1 MNSKRTMEKATFAGG
16 CFWCLE
22 EAFYKLKGVIKVVPG
37 YAGGDAENPIYEEV
51 CTGKTGHVEAVQVTY
66 DPEKV
71 SYKELLITFWCS
83 IDPTDTGG
91 QFTDR
96 GNQYKTV
103 IFYHNEEQK
112 RLAEKSKKILENSNL
127 FSEPI
132 ATEIKPFKNFYPAED
147 YHHRFFKKDPFR
159 YHHYKVNSGRAKY
172 CEIVWE
178 KKNGRKLLEEN
189 L

>member
-1 MNSKRTMEKATFAGG
+1 MKSEMEKATFAGG

-22 EAFYKLKGVIKVVPG
+22 EAFFGLKGVIEVVPG
-37 YAGGDAENPIYEEV
+37 YAGGDVENPTYEEV
-51 CTGKTGHVEAVQVTY
+51 CTGRTRHVEAIQITY
-66 DPEKV
+66 HPAKI
-71 SYKELLITFWCS
+71 SYKELLITFWCL
-83 IDPTDTGG
+83 INPTDTGG

-96 GNQYKTV
+96 GSQYETV

-112 RLAEKSKKILENSNL
+112 KLAEKSKKILENSNL

-147 YHHRFFKKDPFR
+147 YHRLFFKKEPFR
-159 YHHYKVNSGRAKY
+159 YHYYKVNSGRAKY

-189 L
+189 I